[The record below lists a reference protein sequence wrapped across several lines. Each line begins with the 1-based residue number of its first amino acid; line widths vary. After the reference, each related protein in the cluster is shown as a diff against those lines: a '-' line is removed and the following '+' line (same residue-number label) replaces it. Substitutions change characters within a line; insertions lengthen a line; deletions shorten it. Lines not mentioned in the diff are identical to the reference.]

1 MQESSDEED
10 ETVVQNLIR
19 LAELNATMKEEVIKN
34 LYKKTKILTS
44 DGTSLVLKNKKA
56 IKGWHAQN
64 SQLKQKF

>member
-56 IKGWHAQN
+56 IKGWHA
-64 SQLKQKF
+64 